1 MKADPLD
8 RLVADAA
15 GLMLVDEGEAPVI
28 VDLSAAAPRTTQ
40 DRRQVAPAR
49 RAISLHE
56 LKTRVRELIAELA
69 RRVDAALPETLLHA
83 HHAWDQVDAL
93 KLIDKAVEDE
103 VRALARQA
111 ALLEADEAS
120 AERRALGLEGRLT
133 LEAAVGL
140 VALVEC
146 RLATLVRVR
155 LRAVQLDGSS
165 NEEDAEP
172 DVARLTER
180 LLPGGRPFLDLGA
193 ALHET
198 ARRWT

>member
-8 RLVADAA
+8 RLVADAES
-15 GLMLVDEGEAPVI
+15 LLLVDEGEAPVI

-49 RAISLHE
+49 QAISLHE
-56 LKTRVRELIAELA
+56 LKTRVRELLAELA
-69 RRVDAALPETLLHA
+69 RRVDGALPDTLRHA
-83 HHAWDQVDAL
+83 QHAWDQVDAL
-93 KLIDKAVEDE
+93 KLIDKAVDDE
-103 VRALARQA
+103 VRALVRQA
-111 ALLEADEAS
+111 ALLEADAES

-140 VALVEC
+140 VALVER

-155 LRAVQLDGSS
+155 LRGVQLDGTR
-165 NEEDAEP
+165 NEQDASPDAE
-172 DVARLTER
+172 RLTER